1 MIFAV
6 LPFLALSQQAPVE
19 LTRKFT
25 TGEKLTYRVEAELNS
40 EERSG
45 MTQTWIP
52 SDFNLSYAFTTLVK
66 AVKADGI
73 ADMEYRRPNFV
84 TVEGETFEKAPVRR
98 VEKDPSTVLLKISPI
113 NEIIDY
119 KIVTPPKKPVKKPVK
134 KGKANWA
141 TTTPNVQ
148 IPIVGEFIGELQ
160 RLSLFV
166 GSLSSALD
174 FNPKFPFEEVKVGDT
189 WQRTVS
195 YQPQKLKGKNGK
207 QAVQR
212 LDFTYMYAGEM
223 TVGGKKIRRVTG
235 TTKLDTDLG
244 EFFNQLF
251 DAKPD
256 ETGLKGMPLKFEAT
270 IEFDLDP
277 ANGRTL
283 KAVAKSNGNFQL
295 FLTDRPDEAV
305 MEQKFKGQTI
315 MSLTS
320 VGKA

>member
-1 MIFAV
+1 MMVLAV
-6 LPFLALSQQAPVE
+6 LPFLVLAQQAPVE

-25 TGEKLTYRVEAELNS
+25 AGEKLTYRVEAELNS

-45 MTQTWIP
+45 ISQTWIP

-66 AVKADGI
+66 AVKTDGI
-73 ADMEYRRPNFV
+73 ADMEYRRPNFL

-98 VEKDPSTVLLKISPI
+98 VEKDNSTILLRLSPI
-113 NEIIDY
+113 NEIIDF
-119 KIVTPPKKPVKKPVK
+119 KVVKPPKKPAKKPAK
-134 KGKANWA
+134 KANWA
-141 TTTPNVQ
+141 TVETTVQ

-195 YQPQKLKGKNGK
+195 YQPQKLKGKAGK

-212 LDFTYMYAGEM
+212 LDFTYTYAGEK
-223 TVGGKKIRRVTG
+223 TVNGKKIRRVTAN
-235 TTKLDTDLG
+235 TKLDTDLG

-256 ETGLKGMPLKFEAT
+256 ETGLKTMPLKFDAT

-277 ANGRTL
+277 VNGRTL
-283 KAVAKSNGNFQL
+283 KAVAKSTGNFQL
-295 FLTDRPDEAV
+295 FLTDQPDEAY

-315 MSLTS
+315 MSLTT